1 MKLTDKMALQNTTNP
16 APQMIGNRNR
26 RKHKNNVSAT
36 LFLLP
41 MLGFYAVFY
50 VYAFYFLIQTS
61 FQAVTLSFR
70 DAKSVGFQNYFLVLT
85 HDLFYQ
91 AILNTFVFAGILVL
105 ASLTLGFGLA
115 VMLSFKIP
123 GRTVF
128 FSIFM
133 LPTLIPASLIAS
145 VFASML
151 ENRYGNLNELLRTV
165 GLGALAQRWL
175 VDPQLAYM
183 AVISIFVYLIGLPI
197 LYYTA
202 DLSTIDTSVI
212 EAAIIDGAGT
222 IQLFRLILFPLL
234 SNAHKTVIVT
244 TFLSI
249 FRAFEIVYLFTGG
262 GPSNETDITGTY
274 IYTFMRTGNNIG
286 YVSAASVIVLF
297 LALVFS
303 VIQLRL
309 YRRAGNEERLS

>member
-1 MKLTDKMALQNTTNP
+1 MNFTDQTALQNTTNP
-16 APQMIGNRNR
+16 VPRMIGYRNR
-26 RKHKNNVSAT
+26 RKHKNNVTAT

-61 FQAVTLSFR
+61 FQDVSLSFR
-70 DAKSVGFQNYFLVLT
+70 NAKPVGFHNYILVLT
-85 HDLFYQ
+85 HDLFYH
-91 AILNTFVFAGILVL
+91 AVLNTFVFAGILVL

-115 VMLSFKIP
+115 AILSFKIP
-123 GRTVF
+123 GRGVF

-133 LPTLIPASLIAS
+133 LPTLIPASLVAS
-145 VFASML
+145 VFATML
-151 ENRYGNLNELLRTV
+151 EFRYGNFNELLRTI

-202 DLSTIDTSVI
+202 DLSTIDTSII
-212 EAAIIDGAGT
+212 EAALIDGAGT

-244 TFLSI
+244 TFLI
-249 FRAFEIVYLFTGG
+249 TFRAFEIVYLFTGG
-262 GPSNETDITGTY
+262 GPSNTTDITGTY

-286 YVSAASVIVLF
+286 YVSAASVIVLL

-303 VIQLRL
+303 IIQLRL
-309 YRRAGNEERLS
+309 YRRVAKEERSS

>member
-1 MKLTDKMALQNTTNP
+1 
-16 APQMIGNRNR
+16 
-26 RKHKNNVSAT
+26 
-36 LFLLP
+36 
-41 MLGFYAVFY
+41 
-50 VYAFYFLIQTS
+50 
-61 FQAVTLSFR
+61 LSFR
-70 DAKSVGFQNYFLVLT
+70 NAKPVGFQNYFLVLT

-91 AILNTFVFAGILVL
+91 AVLNTFVFAGILVL

-115 VMLSFKIP
+115 VTSSFKIP
-123 GRTVF
+123 GRELF

-151 ENRYGNLNELLRTV
+151 ENRYGNLNELLRTI

-286 YVSAASVIVLF
+286 YVSAASVIVLL